1 MDVFI
6 SHNHADIGAALH
18 LKRELGRSGF
28 SVWLD
33 VDEIRDQTLLADRIL
48 KALSQARNLVVL
60 WSRASAR
67 SAWVQMEWITIF
79 NNTPFAPSGVALG
92 AYVGCDLQGC
102 PAARLR
108 ALVEALPRKPQ
119 EPPIT
124 TYPMLPETAGIMTG
138 REPGATRAE
147 ATPIPSQLKD
157 FVFGRVLTPS
167 ETAALVAAGIPM
179 K

>member
-1 MDVFI
+1 LDVFI
-6 SHNHADIGAALH
+6 SHNHADIGAALR
-18 LKRELGRSGF
+18 LERQFKRSGF

-33 VDEIRDQTLLADRIL
+33 VHEIRKQTLLSDTIL
-48 KALSQARNLVVL
+48 KALSQARNIVVL

-119 EPPIT
+119 EWPPIT
-124 TYPMLPETAGIMTG
+124 TYPMLPETAGIMSTSSG
-138 REPGATRAE
+138 
-147 ATPIPSQLKD
+147 
-157 FVFGRVLTPS
+157 
-167 ETAALVAAGIPM
+167 
-179 K
+179 